1 MRCENSGG
9 KSTSGRGNSKYKSL
23 RWECGGKRKSREDEV
38 RKANRLMSEGALKG
52 MVKNLDRL
60 NGAPGRS

>member
-1 MRCENSGG
+1 M
-9 KSTSGRGNSKYKSL
+9 GRGNSKYKSL

-38 RKANRLMSEGALKG
+38 RKANRLMPEGVLKG

-60 NGAPGRS
+60 YGAPGRS